1 MHTHGHAV
9 KVRLTA
15 KARALIR
22 QVRETHPNLHL
33 LLDDT
38 GCCGPSNVFLQ
49 DRVPAPPYEALG
61 RIDGVKVY
69 IHPIFAGGRVQAF
82 VLDAYVSEADDSFSL
97 ETALGR
103 RLTLAFEPVR
113 SSVKGSTSGVD

>member
-1 MHTHGHAV
+1 MNTHGHAV

-15 KARALIR
+15 KAQALIR
-22 QVRETHPNLHL
+22 QVRETHPDLHL

-49 DRVPAPPYEALG
+49 DRGPAPPFEALG
-61 RIDGVKVY
+61 RIDGVEVY
-69 IHPIFAGGRVQAF
+69 VHPTFARGRVRPF

-113 SSVKGSTSGVD
+113 SGVKGSSAGVG